1 MMSSPGFLGN
11 PNVDTQHHMG
21 ACRFRRVGPDE
32 IEGKWQIRA
41 AHQRY
46 RDEGVSYPGV
56 EKTAKTKNGERAVLL
71 TGHSHATI
79 TLVYKMV
86 DGVWKWAGIETDIR
100 WNENGFDKMF
110 TGFEAGEAA

>member
-1 MMSSPGFLGN
+1 ML
-11 PNVDTQHHMG
+11 
-21 ACRFRRVGPDE
+21 FR
-32 IEGKWQIRA
+32 
-41 AHQRY
+41 
-46 RDEGVSYPGV
+46 S
-56 EKTAKTKNGERAVLL
+56 TKNGERAVLL